1 MTTLVPLTLY
11 TVNTLTYLFDLSM
24 ERTLE
29 SNHEIGILV
38 LVLTPV
44 IAVQVGVSV
53 YLLIKCQN
61 VEVKN
66 TEMND
71 LKSLHL

>member
-11 TVNTLTYLFDLSM
+11 TVNTLTYLFDPSM

-38 LVLTPV
+38 LVLTPDSC
-44 IAVQVGVSV
+44 ASRGLS
-53 YLLIKCQN
+53 LPTDKMSKCGGKKHRN
-61 VEVKN
+61 E
-66 TEMND
+66 
-71 LKSLHL
+71 